1 MSDDRR
7 QWHMEK
13 SVSLGHIITTLALLM
28 TLIGG
33 YTSFSERIA
42 VIENQQASFNA
53 RIVSMLESQ
62 RTIDSKQDG
71 ELLEIKRQTREDLRD
86 ISRKLDNLI
95 QRQIPQ

>member
-33 YTSFSERIA
+33 YTSISERIA

-62 RTIDSKQDG
+62 RSIDSKQDG

-86 ISRKLDNLI
+86 INRKLDNLI
-95 QRQIPQ
+95 QRQIP